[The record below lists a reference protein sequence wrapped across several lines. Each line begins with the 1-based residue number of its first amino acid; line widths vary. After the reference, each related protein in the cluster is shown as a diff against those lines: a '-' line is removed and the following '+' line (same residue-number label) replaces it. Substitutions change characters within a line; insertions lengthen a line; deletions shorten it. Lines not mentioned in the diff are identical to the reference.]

1 MEMNTNKP
9 MHLESIANS
18 KCFKGV
24 LFFVVLSILLI
35 TRLYKIESVPYGLH
49 VDEAG
54 MAYDA
59 WSIAHYGV
67 DRYLNSFP
75 VYFINY
81 GGGQSVLYG
90 YLSAI
95 LINIY
100 GLSIY
105 TIRLPG
111 IILSVLTGV
120 IGFKI
125 TEKVFRSFY
134 FGLLFLFVFTITPYF
149 IMQSR
154 FGLDCNLMMGVSSL
168 VLYSLDRMLLSDKT
182 IDSIVAGIVSGSILY
197 TYALS
202 YIVMPIFLI
211 FLLLYI
217 WQIRKLKLKKVI
229 LFTSTLIIVALPLI
243 TLVVVNYLKLGTIRF
258 LWFTIPQL
266 PGFRG
271 SEIVFDLVSENFMR
285 VVNSVLF
292 YDWLPYNTFSHHLTL
307 YRISVF
313 FVVLGVMLGFI
324 NIIKHTLNREYS
336 MIDIIWLF
344 GLANFVMG
352 LMIGGDQPNTN
363 KLNGIFF
370 SIAMLLVYGIFH
382 CYKKVE
388 KWNYSMSKVFLVVL
402 MLTYSYHFISFSRY
416 YYFRY
421 QYEINP
427 QYLFAHPFEDA
438 YQFLSTHIDE
448 ATDIFIE
455 PNYNGY
461 VFFLLSS
468 QISPFDFNINLN
480 GTKKYRNYHFELPH
494 DIYAENI
501 YLVSKTNSS
510 FNSRIQEKGFT
521 RFEFEKYY
529 LYVYGG

>member
-149 IMQSR
+149 IMQSKIGR
-154 FGLDCNLMMGVSSL
+154 ASC
-168 VLYSLDRMLLSDKT
+168 
-182 IDSIVAGIVSGSILY
+182 
-197 TYALS
+197 
-202 YIVMPIFLI
+202 
-211 FLLLYI
+211 
-217 WQIRKLKLKKVI
+217 
-229 LFTSTLIIVALPLI
+229 
-243 TLVVVNYLKLGTIRF
+243 
-258 LWFTIPQL
+258 
-266 PGFRG
+266 RG
-271 SEIVFDLVSENFMR
+271 R
-285 VVNSVLF
+285 V
-292 YDWLPYNTFSHHLTL
+292 
-307 YRISVF
+307 
-313 FVVLGVMLGFI
+313 
-324 NIIKHTLNREYS
+324 
-336 MIDIIWLF
+336 
-344 GLANFVMG
+344 
-352 LMIGGDQPNTN
+352 
-363 KLNGIFF
+363 
-370 SIAMLLVYGIFH
+370 
-382 CYKKVE
+382 
-388 KWNYSMSKVFLVVL
+388 
-402 MLTYSYHFISFSRY
+402 
-416 YYFRY
+416 
-421 QYEINP
+421 
-427 QYLFAHPFEDA
+427 
-438 YQFLSTHIDE
+438 
-448 ATDIFIE
+448 
-455 PNYNGY
+455 
-461 VFFLLSS
+461 
-468 QISPFDFNINLN
+468 
-480 GTKKYRNYHFELPH
+480 
-494 DIYAENI
+494 
-501 YLVSKTNSS
+501 
-510 FNSRIQEKGFT
+510 
-521 RFEFEKYY
+521 
-529 LYVYGG
+529 